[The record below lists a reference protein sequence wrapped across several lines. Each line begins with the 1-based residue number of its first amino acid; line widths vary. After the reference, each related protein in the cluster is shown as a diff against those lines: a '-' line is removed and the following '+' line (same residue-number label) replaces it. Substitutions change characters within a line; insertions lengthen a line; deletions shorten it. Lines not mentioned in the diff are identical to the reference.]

1 MKKFFTLIII
11 FSLSFYFL
19 IEFIGDRLI
28 KNIIEKNIS
37 SSLSRDVSIEKLN
50 IDYLSGKA
58 EARDIRVLN
67 KKFDG
72 YLMRVNEV
80 KVSLDTF
87 SIFSNNILIQDVLL
101 NDINVNYYF
110 NFSQQTIND
119 NVRSLQKDLQSK
131 TSESQ
136 SSKYFNIKN
145 LDAKNISISVL
156 SPELNIEQTIKLND
170 RNFKDI
176 GNTKNSKSY
185 KETLKNIFKDT
196 INIVKTKVLNNNLFD
211 KLEKFDPKKI
221 EDKVKDKLKNKLKKL
236 IN

>member
-1 MKKFFTLIII
+1 M
-11 FSLSFYFL
+11 
-19 IEFIGDRLI
+19 
-28 KNIIEKNIS
+28 
-37 SSLSRDVSIEKLN
+37 
-50 IDYLSGKA
+50 
-58 EARDIRVLN
+58 
-67 KKFDG
+67 
-72 YLMRVNEV
+72 
-80 KVSLDTF
+80 
-87 SIFSNNILIQDVLL
+87 IQDVLL

-131 TSESQ
+131 TLESQ

-156 SPELNIEQTIKLND
+156 SPELNIDQTIKLND

-176 GNTKNSKSY
+176 GNTKNSTSY

-196 INIVKTKVLNNNLFD
+196 INIVKARVLNNNLFD